1 MNVERPTLLL
11 IGLGD
16 LGGVILELLARD
28 ASFGRIVGA
37 DRDTERGIARCNL
50 ARIGAMAQG
59 FEPQIDFTP
68 IDLNDKEAVAE
79 TVNRESPDL
88 VLSTASMMTW
98 WLPDLL
104 PEPQASRIKSAGFGV
119 WLPVHLTL
127 TLKLMEALLET
138 GYQGHI
144 LTSTFPDVVNCV
156 LGKLDLA
163 PTCGIGNL
171 DEIVPKIRF
180 LASERLGVPSAEIRV
195 TLVAH
200 HALEPYAFGKQGAE
214 IPPYFLRVEHDGR
227 DVTAEV
233 DADRLLL
240 APYELPPG
248 AAIHSLT
255 GGSTLRLIRA
265 LFSEDET
272 YLHEP
277 APEGLPGGYPVTV
290 SNDGVRLYPIEGLSL
305 DDAISINERS
315 HRFDGIERIED
326 DGTAVFVAERA
337 QILEEELGYACER
350 LRPEEAED
358 RAEELIGRFREYATK
373 HGVELDEPRPPR

>member
-1 MNVERPTLLL
+1 MTVERPTLLL

-28 ASFGRIVGA
+28 ASLGRIVAA
-37 DRDTERGIARCNL
+37 DRDTERGTARCNL

-59 FEPQIDFTP
+59 LEPQIDFTP
-68 IDLNDKEAVAE
+68 IDLNDKAAVAE
-79 TVNRESPDL
+79 VVNRESPDL

-104 PEPQASRIKSAGFGV
+104 PEPQARRIKSAGFGV

-127 TLKLMEALLET
+127 TLKLMEALREA
-138 GYQGHI
+138 GYRGRT
-144 LTSTFPDVVNCV
+144 LTAPFPDVVNCI

-180 LASERLGVPSAEIRV
+180 LAGQRLGVPAAEIRV

-200 HALEPYAFGKQGAE
+200 HALEPYVFGKKGE
-214 IPPYFLRVEHDGR
+214 PPPFFLRVEHDGR
-227 DVTAEV
+227 DVTVEV
-233 DADRLLL
+233 DADTLLF
-240 APYELPPG
+240 APYPLPPG
-248 AAIHSLT
+248 AAIHFLT

-265 LFSEDET
+265 LFSEEKS

-277 APEGLPGGYPVTV
+277 APGGLPGGYPVTV
-290 SNDGVRLYPIEGLSL
+290 SSEGVWLHPIDGLTHDE
-305 DDAISINERS
+305 AISINNRS
-315 HRFDGIERIED
+315 HAFDGIERIED
-326 DGTAVFVAERA
+326 DGTAVFVSERA
-337 QILEEELGYACER
+337 QILEEELGYACDR
-350 LRPEEAED
+350 LSPEEAED
-358 RAEELIGRFREYATK
+358 RAVELIRCFRAYAK
-373 HGVELDEPRPPR
+373 HHGVEV

>member
-1 MNVERPTLLL
+1 MKPTLLL

-28 ASFGRIVGA
+28 ASLGRIVAA

-59 FEPQIDFTP
+59 FEPQIDFTA
-68 IDLNDKEAVAE
+68 IDLNDKAAVAE

-88 VLSTASMMTW
+88 ILSTASMMTW

-104 PEPQASRIKSAGFGV
+104 PEPQASRIKNAGFGV

-127 TLKLMEALLET
+127 TLKLMEALREA
-138 GYQGHI
+138 GYRGHT
-144 LTSTFPDVVNCV
+144 LTAPFPDVVNCI
-156 LGKLDLA
+156 LGKLGLA

-171 DEIVPKIRF
+171 DEIVPKVRY
-180 LASERLGVPSAEIRV
+180 LAGERLGVPPAEIRV

-200 HALEPYAFGKQGAE
+200 HALEPYVFGKNGE
-214 IPPYFLRVEHDGR
+214 HPPYFLRVEHDGR
-227 DVTAEV
+227 DVTEEI
-233 DADRLLL
+233 DADSLLF

-248 AAIHSLT
+248 AAIHFLT

-265 LFSEDET
+265 LFSEEET

-290 SNDGVRLYPIEGLSL
+290 SSDGVRLHPIDGLSH
-305 DDAISINERS
+305 DEAVSINERS

-337 QILEEELGYACER
+337 RIMEEELGFACDR
-350 LRPEEAED
+350 LSPDEAED
-358 RAEELIGRFREYATK
+358 RAVELIHRFRDYAK
-373 HGVELDEPRPPR
+373 HHGVEV